1 MKSLL
6 KHYRLCNIWICL
18 FIVAMAF
25 TAASDR
31 QYHSLCVTL
40 AFGAGGLMYS
50 LGVVKEWTSGN
61 RIAGAVELILAS
73 CMWTATIC
81 TILLAGGIL

>member
-61 RIAGAVELILAS
+61 PIAGAVELILAS

-81 TILLAGGIL
+81 SILLAGGIL

>member
-40 AFGAGGLMYS
+40 MYS

-81 TILLAGGIL
+81 SILLAGGIL

>member
-1 MKSLL
+1 MDLPV
-6 KHYRLCNIWICL
+6 HCGHGIYGGIG
-18 FIVAMAF
+18 
-25 TAASDR
+25 
-31 QYHSLCVTL
+31 Q

-61 RIAGAVELILAS
+61 RIAGAAELILAS

-81 TILLAGGIL
+81 SILLAGGIL

>member
-73 CMWTATIC
+73 SMWTATIC
-81 TILLAGGIL
+81 

>member
-6 KHYRLCNIWICL
+6 KHYRLYTIWICL

-40 AFGAGGLMYS
+40 AFFAGGLLYT
-50 LGVVKEWTSGN
+50 LGVIKEWTSGN
-61 RIAGAVELILAS
+61 RIAGAVQLVLAS
-73 CMWTATIC
+73 CMWTAMIC
-81 TILLAGGIL
+81 SILLAGGIL

>member
-18 FIVAMAF
+18 FIV
-25 TAASDR
+25 
-31 QYHSLCVTL
+31 

-81 TILLAGGIL
+81 SILLAGGIL